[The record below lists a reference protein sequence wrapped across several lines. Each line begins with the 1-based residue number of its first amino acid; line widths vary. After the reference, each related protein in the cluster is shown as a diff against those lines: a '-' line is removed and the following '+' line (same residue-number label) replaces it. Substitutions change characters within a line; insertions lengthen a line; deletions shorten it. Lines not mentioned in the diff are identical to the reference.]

1 MGFKRVQVK
10 VTLGEYKV
18 VKLSIDDSIKLINS
32 LKGVLGYRANDLEEA
47 ERIINN
53 YDVFIQVLERKFR
66 NYILI
71 PHKIEDTIRG
81 RIVVDK
87 ISFKTENDEIKAI
100 IIFDKRFDIKFL
112 EEALKNIGYEI
123 EVVREE

>member
-1 MGFKRVQVK
+1 VGFKRVQVK